1 MRISTTEYRGPF
13 RLDPRTKIAYATV
26 VGWFCLGL
34 AGGAALSTGIVRH
47 VLELSVAG
55 VLAANRR
62 WRLLA
67 GYALIMAVAMAIE
80 TGMPAPGP
88 TSGTGSQESVGA
100 IADTVAGTAIDAL
113 IWSITTSAAMLI
125 QLTPG
130 AMTAYWLLSTTTAGE
145 LMTALE
151 RLHVPCAV
159 TVPLAVMLRFFPT
172 VIVEGRAIRDAMR
185 MRGVRFGGGKASRIL
200 EFRVVPLVANSVR
213 IADDLSQSA
222 LTRGLGS
229 PGRRT
234 SIARIGIR
242 GVDVMVLTACVACL
256 AVWTFTT
263 AGLLP

>member
-1 MRISTTEYRGPF
+1 MRIATAEYRGPF

-26 VGWFCLGL
+26 VGCFCLGL

-55 VLAANRR
+55 VLTANRR

-67 GYALIMAVAMAIE
+67 GYAFAMAASVAVEAGI
-80 TGMPAPGP
+80 PALGFA
-88 TSGTGSQESVGA
+88 SGGGSRGFAAAMTGSLVWA
-100 IADTVAGTAIDAL
+100 V
-113 IWSITTSAAMLI
+113 TTSAAMLI

-130 AMTAYWLLSTTTAGE
+130 AITAYWLLSTTTAGE
-145 LMTALE
+145 LTTALD
-151 RLHVPCAV
+151 RLHVPRAV

-172 VIVEGRAIRDAMR
+172 AVAEGRSIRDAMR

-200 EFRVVPLVANSVR
+200 EFRVVPLVASSVR

-229 PGRRT
+229 PGPRT

-242 GVDVMVLTACVACL
+242 GVDVAVLTACVACL
-256 AVWTFTT
+256 AAWAFTA